1 MKRTHHCN
9 ELRPAHIGQTVT
21 LSGWVHSRRDLGG
34 LIFID
39 IRDREGRTQT
49 VFDPSALARDIFEQA
64 AALRSEC
71 VISVT
76 GKVRERP
83 EGTRNPKIATGEIE
97 VAATGLE
104 VLNMAEVLPF
114 PVDDPEVAKSVNEE
128 LRLQYRYL
136 DLRRPEM
143 ARNLRL
149 RSKVAVAT
157 RAYFDEQGFLEVE
170 TPTLF
175 KSTPEGAR
183 EFLVPSRTNPGKFYA
198 LPQSPQQFKQ
208 ILMVGGVEKYFQL
221 ARCYRDEDQRADRQL
236 EFTQIDLEMSFIER
250 EDIYSLIEGL
260 LKRVW
265 KTALNMDIAT
275 PFKRM
280 TFEEALNRFGID
292 KPDMRFGLELADLT
306 DDFRASA
313 FKVFSGAV
321 AAGGVVKAINA
332 KGLAGVT
339 QGQIETMTEYAKSFG
354 AKGLAFIKVEKGEW
368 KSPIVKFFSDAEKAA
383 LTTKLKIE
391 EDDLILFAADQ
402 WLNAC
407 EILGKI
413 RGYCAEL
420 LKAQGKLSIPA
431 NRFDFLWVVDFP
443 LLSFDKEQNRWYSS
457 HHPFTA
463 PVAADIPLLKTDP
476 KKVRGQH
483 YDVVVNGVELGG
495 GSIRIHQPAVQKL
508 VFEEVLQIPPEVVQA
523 RFGYMLEAFKYGAPP
538 HGGIALGF
546 DRLIAILCGTPSI
559 RDVIAFPKTAKGA
572 DLMTDSPA
580 GVEPKQLRDL
590 YLELKIPEEAL
601 ADPPISSF
609 AKNSNQIIS
618 YNTMKKNILLL
629 AAIALMGTMTLALN
643 ELRAQNAPPS
653 PGAPTSPG
661 FTPGPGQGRPGMPPG
676 FRGRPGGRYGQTIM
690 FLRMSKAELER
701 STDDFDG
708 HRQSAIEAVDK
719 AMQELQAVQTSIQA
733 AAAAKAAAAKA
744 AAAAAAQ
751 SNQPPAQPAP
761 AAPAAPSQ

>member
-9 ELRPAHIGQTVT
+9 ELRPPHIGQTVV

-49 VFDPSALARDIFEQA
+49 VFDPSDLPKDVFERA
-64 AALRSEC
+64 ADLRSEC

-76 GKVRERP
+76 GKVRHRP
-83 EGTRNPKIATGEIE
+83 EGTNNPKIATGEVE
-97 VAATGLE
+97 VGVTALD

-114 PVDDPEVAKSVNEE
+114 PVDDPEVAAKVNEE

-149 RSKVAVAT
+149 RSKVATAT
-157 RAYFDEQGFLEVE
+157 RVYFDEQGFLEVE

-183 EFLVPSRTNPGKFYA
+183 EFLIPSRREPGKFYA

-208 ILMVGGVEKYFQL
+208 ILMVAGVEKYFQL

-236 EFTQIDLEMSFIER
+236 EFTQIDVEMSFIER
-250 EDIYSLIEGL
+250 EDVYALVEGL

-265 KTALNMDIAT
+265 KTALNIEIPT
-275 PFKRM
+275 PFKRL
-280 TFEEALNRFGID
+280 TFTEALNRYGID
-292 KPDMRFGLELADLT
+292 KPDTRFAMELADLT
-306 DDFRASA
+306 EEFRASS

-321 AAGGVVKAINA
+321 ANGGVVKAINA
-332 KGLAGVT
+332 KGFAGAT
-339 QGQIETMTEYAKSFG
+339 QGQIEIMTECAKSFG
-354 AKGLAFIKVEKGEW
+354 AKGLAFIKVENGEW
-368 KSPIVKFFSDAEKAA
+368 KSPIVKFFNDGEKAA
-383 LTTKLKIE
+383 LKQKLAIE
-391 EDDLILFAADQ
+391 EGDLILFAADQ

-413 RGYCAEL
+413 RLYCADI
-420 LKAQGKLSIPA
+420 LKEQGKLVIPS

-463 PVAADIPLLKTDP
+463 PVAEDVPLLTTDP

-495 GSIRIHQPAVQKL
+495 GSIRNHQPEVQKTI
-508 VFEEVLQIPPEVVQA
+508 FEQVLQIPPEMVKA
-523 RFGYMLEAFKYGAPP
+523 RFGYMLEAFRYGAPP

-546 DRLIAILCGTPSI
+546 DRLNAILCGTPSI
-559 RDVIAFPKTAKGA
+559 RDVIAFPKTAKGT

-580 GVEPKQLRDL
+580 AVEPKQLRDL
-590 YLELKIPEEAL
+590 HLELKVP
-601 ADPPISSF
+601 
-609 AKNSNQIIS
+609 
-618 YNTMKKNILLL
+618 KK
-629 AAIALMGTMTLALN
+629 
-643 ELRAQNAPPS
+643 E
-653 PGAPTSPG
+653 
-661 FTPGPGQGRPGMPPG
+661 
-676 FRGRPGGRYGQTIM
+676 
-690 FLRMSKAELER
+690 
-701 STDDFDG
+701 
-708 HRQSAIEAVDK
+708 
-719 AMQELQAVQTSIQA
+719 
-733 AAAAKAAAAKA
+733 
-744 AAAAAAQ
+744 
-751 SNQPPAQPAP
+751 
-761 AAPAAPSQ
+761 